1 MRGFCQSR
9 FHLPSR
15 LKRSA
20 AFRHIQGSSSANIGL
35 VLYQYNAPIAAPHR
49 AAVPFHVYFLSAGA
63 VLANRRPVATE
74 DCRSARGAVRTAAR
88 NIVIDTV
95 INETNA
101 RKQRK
106 GEKEA

>member
-1 MRGFCQSR
+1 M
-9 FHLPSR
+9 
-15 LKRSA
+15 
-20 AFRHIQGSSSANIGL
+20 GL

-49 AAVPFHVYFLSAGA
+49 AAVPFHVYLLSAGA

-95 INETNA
+95 TNKKNA

-106 GEKEA
+106 EEKVS